1 MKKMKIEPDDKNW
14 NLKEMFIGLAINYVS
29 EDLQMNELT
38 AGPLI
43 YHQPIVDRFLWMADT
58 NGQDSYEKIVNI

>member
-1 MKKMKIEPDDKNW
+1 
-14 NLKEMFIGLAINYVS
+14 MFIGLAINYVS

-43 YHQPIVDRFLWMADT
+43 FYLPLNNLEPKKSLEKTGYHVSLVIKSNPKRVPETSVTFKPIM
-58 NGQDSYEKIVNI
+58 